1 MAMAA
6 RGSSRAALSV
16 VAAGNGPGR
25 MRVQRIG
32 TASVARVALAVQ
44 LLVTAA
50 VLSVSGV
57 LYLLLWAAGA
67 LSRLEHLIQ
76 SLFGF
81 TSFRFLPLR
90 LFLGLALTGLVLSLV
105 GTLLAVLATV
115 AYNLVAARFGGVE
128 LSSGERHPAQ
138 GLPRSLV

>member
-1 MAMAA
+1 VAA

-16 VAAGNGPGR
+16 VAAGAGPGR
-25 MRVQRIG
+25 LRVQRIG
-32 TASVARVALAVQ
+32 TASVARVALFVQ

-50 VLSVSGV
+50 VMIAAAAVYIG
-57 LYLLLWAAGA
+57 LWAAGG

-81 TSFRFLPLR
+81 TSFRFLPLP
-90 LFLGLALTGLVLSLV
+90 LFLGLALAGIVLSLV
-105 GTLLAVLATV
+105 GTALAALGAV

-138 GLPRSLV
+138 GIRRPLV